1 MKPSA
6 SIPTDTN
13 VSTRDLILQ
22 AAKEVFTAK
31 GYAAARTQ
39 EIADQAGVNKGLLQ
53 YYFRGNSKEVLFKTI
68 FEEAFSKFFSRINAI
83 FEREDELMQK
93 LEMVVDSYFEFLLS
107 NPYLPTFVLNE
118 LNTRSHEFVEELL
131 NNINRPN
138 PVHLIVQIHSEMSMG
153 KIRELNPLHLVLNVV
168 SMCIFPFI
176 ARPMFQGLVGI
187 NDEVFM
193 QLMRS
198 RKQEVID
205 FIRHAIKP

>member
-1 MKPSA
+1 MSRTTPLTTS
-6 SIPTDTN
+6 SNT
-13 VSTRDLILQ
+13 STRDLILQ

-53 YYFRGNSKEVLFKTI
+53 YYFKGNSKEVLFKTI
-68 FEEAFSKFFSRINAI
+68 FEEAFGKLFSRINAI
-83 FEREDELMQK
+83 FESEEDLNQK
-93 LEMVVDSYFEFLLS
+93 LEMVVDSYFEFLLN

-118 LNTRSHEFVEELL
+118 LNTRSHGFVEELL
-131 NNINRPN
+131 NSVNRPN
-138 PVHLIVQIHSEMSMG
+138 PMQLVVQMHNEMAAG
-153 KIRELNPLHLVLNVV
+153 KIRTINPLHLVLNVV

-176 ARPMFQGLVGI
+176 ARPMFQGMIGI

-193 QLMRS
+193 QMMHA
-198 RKQEVID
+198 RKDEVID